1 MDLMEFQAKELFAKH
16 GVPVTVGTVITSPD
30 EAEAAAEAEG
40 DTIAELMGAGDNPE
54 IEAVVEEATFDE
66 ITEGEQE
73 RQAEEAAAKK

>member
-1 MDLMEFQAKELFAKH
+1 MR
-16 GVPVTVGTVITSPD
+16 PRRPPRT
-30 EAEAAAEAEG
+30 EG